1 MGMDRK
7 IEKKTWTGKRIALLA
22 GGAILLTFVI
32 YNLLFADTR
41 SKLNVDAEKITITTV
56 KEGEFLEF
64 IPVTGTVQPIE
75 TFYMDAIE
83 GGIIQ
88 RVVRETGA
96 MVEEGDTILLLSN
109 SNLQLDV
116 LNREAQLYEQINN
129 LRNTRLLLDQNTM
142 ALKNQLA
149 EINYQIQLLKP
160 QFDRQK
166 QLYESKAIS
175 RQEFEAIQEEYQYN
189 LERKKL
195 TYASYR
201 QDSIMKKMQMSQLT
215 DSEKRMWRSLD
226 AVEMIL
232 DNLVVTAPVEGQ
244 YSSGELESGQS
255 ITIGQ
260 RLGQVD
266 IVDSFKVRVRI
277 DELYLPRIDFGQIGT
292 LDFNS
297 NNYRLKIT
305 KIYPT
310 ITDGRF
316 EVDMEFDGVSPN
328 GIKRGQSLRIRLEL
342 GNPGKALLV
351 NTGGFYQNT
360 GGNWIYLLKDD
371 GEKAV
376 KQSIRLGRKNPE
388 YYEILEGLEPGD
400 QVITSGYDNFGDN
413 EVLVLEVGD

>member
-1 MGMDRK
+1 MDRK

-22 GGAILLTFVI
+22 AGAILLTFVI

-160 QFDRQK
+160 QFERQK
-166 QLYESKAIS
+166 QLYESKAIA

-232 DNLVVTAPVEGQ
+232 DNLIVTAPVEGQ

-292 LDFNS
+292 LDFNG
-297 NNYRLKIT
+297 NNYRLEIT

-310 ITDGRF
+310 ITEGRF
-316 EVDMEFDGVSPN
+316 EVDMEFDGESPN

-360 GGNWIYLLKDD
+360 GGNWIYLLKDG
-371 GEKAV
+371 GERAV

-413 EVLVLEVGD
+413 EVLVLK

>member
-1 MGMDRK
+1 MDRK

-371 GEKAV
+371 GERAV

-388 YYEILEGLEPGD
+388 YYEILEGLETGD

-413 EVLVLEVGD
+413 EVLVLE

>member
-1 MGMDRK
+1 MDRK

-22 GGAILLTFVI
+22 GGAILLTFII

-96 MVEEGDTILLLSN
+96 MVDEGDTILLLSN

-160 QFDRQK
+160 QFERQK
-166 QLYESKAIS
+166 QLYESKAIA

-201 QDSIMKKMQMSQLT
+201 QDSIMKNMQMSQLT

-232 DNLVVTAPVEGQ
+232 DNLIVTAPVEGQ

-292 LDFNS
+292 LDFNGS
-297 NNYRLKIT
+297 NYRLEIT

-316 EVDMEFDGVSPN
+316 EVDMEFDGESPN

-360 GGNWIYLLKDD
+360 GGNWIYLLKDG
-371 GEKAV
+371 GERAV

-413 EVLVLEVGD
+413 EVLVLR

>member
-7 IEKKTWTGKRIALLA
+7 IEKKTWTGKRIAMLT
-22 GGAILLTFVI
+22 GGAILLTFII

-41 SKLNVDAEKITITTV
+41 SKLNVDVEKITVSTV
-56 KEGEFLEF
+56 KEGDFLEF
-64 IPVTGTVQPIE
+64 IPVTGAVQPIE
-75 TFYMDAIE
+75 TFYLDAIE

-88 RVVRETGA
+88 KVVRETGA
-96 MVEEGDTILLLSN
+96 MVEEGDTILFLSN

-142 ALKNQLA
+142 TLKNQLA
-149 EINYQIQLLKP
+149 EINYQLQLLKP
-160 QFDRQK
+160 RYERQK
-166 QLYESKAIS
+166 ELFASKAIA
-175 RQEFEAIQEEYQYN
+175 RQEFEAIEEEYQYN

-195 TYASYR
+195 TYASYK
-201 QDSIMKKMQMSQLT
+201 QDSIMKSIQMNQLT

-232 DNLVVTAPVEGQ
+232 DNLIVTAPVDGQ
-244 YSSGELESGQS
+244 YASGELESGQS
-255 ITIGQ
+255 IVVGQ
-260 RLGQVD
+260 RLGQID
-266 IVDSFKVRVRI
+266 IVDNFKVRVRI
-277 DELYLPRIDFGQIGT
+277 DELYLPRIDFGQVGT
-292 LDFNS
+292 LDFNGK
-297 NNYRLKIT
+297 NYKLKIT

-310 ITDGRF
+310 ISEGRF
-316 EVDMEFDGVSPN
+316 EVDMEFEGGSPA

-360 GGNWIYLLKDD
+360 GGNWIYVVKDGGD
-371 GEKAV
+371 RAV

-388 YYEILEGLEPGD
+388 YYEILEGLEAGD
-400 QVITSGYDNFGDN
+400 KVITSGYDNFGDN
-413 EVLVLEVGD
+413 EVLVLR